1 MFYLHEEEFDLWQT
15 ANSVHFPDGTT
26 LSSDNR
32 VEKNG
37 WKWYDTPP
45 AEYTE
50 WLEQQENI

>member
-1 MFYLHEEEFDLWQT
+1 MFYKYEEENNNWNV
-15 ANSVHFPDGTT
+15 ANRVAFPDGVT
-26 LSSDNR
+26 LSVDNKI
-32 VEKNG
+32 EKDD

>member
-1 MFYLHEEEFDLWQT
+1 MFYKYIQEEDIWAT
-15 ANSVHFPDGTT
+15 GSKISFPDGVV

-45 AEYTE
+45 AEYNK
-50 WLEQQENI
+50 WLEQQQNI

>member
-1 MFYLHEEEFDLWQT
+1 MFYKYIQEEDIWVT
-15 ANSVHFPDGTT
+15 GSKISFPDGVV
-26 LSSDNR
+26 LSTDNR
-32 VEKNG
+32 IEKDG

>member
-1 MFYLHEEEFDLWQT
+1 MFYLHEEEFNLWQT
-15 ANSVHFPDGTT
+15 ANNVHFPDGAI